1 MNNST
6 LWTAD
11 RATHLK
17 IVVVALA
24 CATLIAGL
32 GLAGRLNK
40 EETRLETSIIKP
52 AKSLTAASGDSHTFR

>member
-32 GLAGRLNK
+32 GLASRLNK
-40 EETRLETSIIKP
+40 EETRVEMGIVKP
-52 AKSLTAASGDSHTFR
+52 AKPLTAAGGENYTIR